1 MPNLLSTEERMASW
15 SIVSI
20 LLGFTWCVF
29 QECSV
34 LHIFLQ
40 FQSVHPIFSSPSG
53 VCACRSKQLADHQ
66 NILLWWE
73 YILFC
78 LLWIVCGRC
87 RDQYRF
93 SCTPIPWGIHQ
104 CSCTSNVQ
112 ISNLRFAKF
121 EWFLL
126 VKSFGCLTKICSTIS
141 PFRSTVLTSTDE
153 VLNQFD

>member
-73 YILFC
+73 YILFVFYESFVADAGISIVFRVPQFLEEFISALVPATC
-78 LLWIVCGRC
+78 KLLQAIKTLFQFTNQVWMILIGKVFWVPHK
-87 RDQYRF
+87 DLFY
-93 SCTPIPWGIHQ
+93 
-104 CSCTSNVQ
+104 N
-112 ISNLRFAKF
+112 IS
-121 EWFLL
+121 
-126 VKSFGCLTKICSTIS
+126 I
-141 PFRSTVLTSTDE
+141 
-153 VLNQFD
+153 